1 MTDSAK
7 QFDLNHYMPCQLA
20 TVSHAIMRSVASV
33 LEDRFGISTP
43 EWKVLAIIAEK
54 PGLSAVTVARLA
66 EMDTVA
72 VSRAVTKLLDRDLV
86 DRELDSEDR
95 RRSVLN
101 LSQDGA
107 ALYAQVVPIAQELET
122 NLLND
127 FSEEERRILEKAIRI
142 LRARTKDFTD
152 SVTTAPS
159 RLDLNRQA
167 TQRPAN
173 SDRFRPHSRPGPLVE
188 HRFNGTTNGYS

>member
-7 QFDLNHYMPCQLA
+7 QFDLNHYLPCQLA
-20 TVSHAIMRSVASV
+20 TVSHTILRSVATV
-33 LEDRFGISTP
+33 LEDRFGISMP

-72 VSRAVTKLLDRDLV
+72 VSRAVTKLLDRGLI

-101 LSQDGA
+101 LSEAGA
-107 ALYAQVVPIAQELET
+107 GLYEQVVPIAQELET
-122 NLLND
+122 NLLSE
-127 FSEEERRILEKAIRI
+127 FSEEEQRVLEKAIRI
-142 LRARTKDFTD
+142 LRAKSKDFTD
-152 SVTTAPS
+152 SVVSTPA
-159 RLDLNRQA
+159 RLGLNRHTA
-167 TQRPAN
+167 HRPAN
-173 SDRFRPHSRPGPLVE
+173 SDRFRPQRPGPLVE
-188 HRFNGTTNGYS
+188 HRLNGTTNNYS